1 MNALPN
7 VGSVPL
13 NARIR
18 RAAEHRLVMELIYA
32 EYGIPCYPLETEAA
46 EAAENKEAQEEN
58 APATIGKAVRRF
70 SP

>member
-1 MNALPN
+1 
-7 VGSVPL
+7 
-13 NARIR
+13 
-18 RAAEHRLVMELIYA
+18 MELIYA